1 MFLTKSGPLMAL
13 VGKEGPLGDGGG
25 LLMKA
30 GASCFIL
37 MLPELSLRL
46 PWVGPGAWVA
56 AQGSGS
62 LGRGAA
68 FGGLWVSLLQ

>member
-1 MFLTKSGPLMAL
+1 MAL
-13 VGKEGPLGDGGG
+13 VGKEGPLGAPYEGWGV
-25 LLMKA
+25 
-30 GASCFIL
+30 L